1 MPSDTHPAEKP
12 LVRIVFGW
20 ILVPLSIAMALWIG
34 WHYFAERSS
43 IVTNLDI
50 LGTDVSEEGLN
61 VTAWGQLSAEKQFL
75 LFGDTTRKTRSAQE
89 RAIWEKYPENKIYYA
104 NYLRIL
110 LGDYQKEGSGISF
123 DYLEKEIRRGEELD
137 PDNAFY
143 NYILAA
149 VLFKRGA
156 EWESKLNKDEEWIIK
171 DKVLVDSAI
180 AELNKAANKPF
191 YRRYLS
197 EFLKRQLALFPET
210 RRLEDRIAKV
220 VYLAGI
226 PLGDLGLIKGLFKAI
241 PFYVESNELPEADA
255 SQLLDAWHGFLKK
268 AVPDAWSLIDVLVL
282 NAIATMAE
290 KKVADVYEAMDKPA
304 AAMETRR
311 LAKQLSEPVESW
323 KAARKS
329 KKSNDKE
336 SHLLKWKGSILAKMM
351 LPSLDEPITEEMLRP
366 GRQTDRI
373 VFEQFNLSYILCIL
387 LGSMIGAWILRMVCQ
402 RAGDGGPTPL
412 LLLPP
417 WRVAQGILGFGILL
431 PIILYF
437 SYTRWSGLSSYENSI
452 EDFMFLFLEVN
463 LLNMSIL
470 AASTLLAATY
480 IRKRCQ
486 ALDIT
491 IPKPANPLL
500 IKLFWWG
507 VGSLCLCCA
516 ATKKLFG
523 NQEGLETALLL
534 FSTGMGLILCGAGLV
549 VFIKGCKSRR
559 THGLY
564 YGTLARS
571 IMPVYACAV
580 IFIGGIC
587 LPWLQK
593 EEGALL
599 KKDTLFAPDPQGFTV
614 LEGKLTRRLQTGLA
628 DALKSAGDR

>member
-1 MPSDTHPAEKP
+1 
-12 LVRIVFGW
+12 
-20 ILVPLSIAMALWIG
+20 MALWIG

-61 VTAWGQLSAEKQFL
+61 VTAWGQLSVEKQFL

-110 LGDYQKEGSGISF
+110 LGDYQKKDSGISF

-156 EWESKLNKDEEWIIK
+156 EWESKLNKDEEWVIK

-180 AELNKAANKPF
+180 TELNKAVNKPF

-226 PLGDLGLIKGLFKAI
+226 PLGDLGLIRGLFKAI

-323 KAARKS
+323 RAARKS

-336 SHLLKWKGSILAKMM
+336 SHLLRWKGSILAKML

-366 GRQTDRI
+366 GRQADRI
-373 VFEQFNLSYILCIL
+373 VIEQFNLSCILCYFVVAIMGTLIL
-387 LGSMIGAWILRMVCQ
+387 FMVCQ
-402 RAGDGGPTPL
+402 SASKGRTAPL
-412 LLLPP
+412 LILPS
-417 WRVAQGILGFGILL
+417 WRVALRTLSLAILL
-431 PIILYF
+431 PMFLYF
-437 SYTRWSGLSSYENSI
+437 AFTRWSGLSSFENGI
-452 EDFMFLFLEVN
+452 EDWRLLGLEVG
-463 LLNMSIL
+463 LLDMSFL
-470 AASTLLAATY
+470 TASTLLTASY

-486 ALDIT
+486 ALDIP
-491 IPKPANPLL
+491 IPKPANSFL
-500 IKLFWWG
+500 IKLCWG
-507 VGSLCLCCA
+507 GMGILCLCCA
-516 ATKKLFG
+516 ASKKIFGHQGDLETGLYLFG
-523 NQEGLETALLL
+523 
-534 FSTGMGLILCGAGLV
+534 TGMGLIICGVGIV
-549 VFIKGCKSRR
+549 VFIKGCMSRN
-559 THGLY
+559 TYGLY

-571 IMPVYACAV
+571 LMPVYACAV
-580 IFIGGIC
+580 IFIGIIC

-593 EEGALL
+593 EESALL
-599 KKDTLFAPDPQGFTV
+599 KKDPLFSSNPHGFTV
-614 LEGKLTRRLQTGLA
+614 LEGNLTLRLQSELA
-628 DALKSAGDR
+628 EALKAAQDR

>member
-1 MPSDTHPAEKP
+1 MPSDTHLGEKP

-34 WHYFAERSS
+34 WHYFGERSS

-50 LGTDVSEEGLN
+50 LGADVSEEGLN
-61 VTAWGQLSAEKQFL
+61 VTAWSQLSVEKQFL
-75 LFGDTTRKTRSAQE
+75 LFGDTTRKTRSDQE
-89 RAIWEKYPENKIYYA
+89 RAIWEKDPENKTYYA

-110 LGDYQKEGSGISF
+110 VGDYQKEDSGISF
-123 DYLEKEIRRGEELD
+123 DYLEKEVRRGEELD

-171 DKVLVDSAI
+171 DKILIDSAI
-180 AELNKAANKPF
+180 IELNKAANKPF

-197 EFLKRQLALFPET
+197 EFLKSRLALFPET
-210 RRLEDRIAKV
+210 RRLEDRISKV
-220 VYLAGI
+220 VYLASI
-226 PLGDLGLIKGLFKAI
+226 PLGDLGLIRDLFKAI
-241 PFYVESNELPEADA
+241 PFYVESNELPEADVI
-255 SQLLDAWHGFLKK
+255 QLLDAWHGFLKK

-304 AAMETRR
+304 AAKGTRR
-311 LAKQLSEPVESW
+311 LAKQLSKPMESW
-323 KAARKS
+323 KAAKKS

-336 SHLLKWKGSILAKMM
+336 NHLLRWKGSILAKMM
-351 LPSLDEPITEEMLRP
+351 LPALNEPITEEMLRP

-373 VFEQFNLSYILCIL
+373 VFEQFNLSYILCFL
-387 LGSMIGAWILRMVCQ
+387 SGSMIGAWILCMVCQ
-402 RAGDGGPTPL
+402 KASDGGSVPL

-417 WRVAQGILGFGILL
+417 WRVALGILGFGIIL
-431 PIILYF
+431 PVTLYF
-437 SYTRWSGLSSYENSI
+437 AYTRWSGLSSYENSI
-452 EDFMFLFLEVN
+452 EDFRFLFLEVN

-470 AASTLLAATY
+470 AALTLLSTAY
-480 IRKRCQ
+480 FRKRCQ

-491 IPKPANPLL
+491 VPKPTNPLL
-500 IKLFWWG
+500 IKLFWLG

-523 NQEGLETALLL
+523 SQETLETTLLL
-534 FSTGMGLILCGAGLV
+534 FSVGMGLILCGAGLV
-549 VFIKGCKSRR
+549 VYIKGWDSGR

-580 IFIGGIC
+580 ILIGGIC

-593 EEGALL
+593 EESTLL
-599 KKDTLFAPDPQGFTV
+599 KKDTLFAPHPQGFTV
-614 LEGKLTRRLQTGLA
+614 VEGKLTQRLQTELA
-628 DALKSAGDR
+628 DALKAAQDR

>member
-1 MPSDTHPAEKP
+1 
-12 LVRIVFGW
+12 
-20 ILVPLSIAMALWIG
+20 
-34 WHYFAERSS
+34 
-43 IVTNLDI
+43 
-50 LGTDVSEEGLN
+50 
-61 VTAWGQLSAEKQFL
+61 
-75 LFGDTTRKTRSAQE
+75 
-89 RAIWEKYPENKIYYA
+89 
-104 NYLRIL
+104 
-110 LGDYQKEGSGISF
+110 
-123 DYLEKEIRRGEELD
+123 
-137 PDNAFY
+137 
-143 NYILAA
+143 
-149 VLFKRGA
+149 
-156 EWESKLNKDEEWIIK
+156 
-171 DKVLVDSAI
+171 
-180 AELNKAANKPF
+180 
-191 YRRYLS
+191 
-197 EFLKRQLALFPET
+197 
-210 RRLEDRIAKV
+210 
-220 VYLAGI
+220 
-226 PLGDLGLIKGLFKAI
+226 
-241 PFYVESNELPEADA
+241 
-255 SQLLDAWHGFLKK
+255 
-268 AVPDAWSLIDVLVL
+268 
-282 NAIATMAE
+282 
-290 KKVADVYEAMDKPA
+290 
-304 AAMETRR
+304 
-311 LAKQLSEPVESW
+311 
-323 KAARKS
+323 
-329 KKSNDKE
+329 
-336 SHLLKWKGSILAKMM
+336 MM

-402 RAGDGGPTPL
+402 RASDGGPAPL

-417 WRVAQGILGFGILL
+417 WRVALGILGFGILL

-470 AASTLLAATY
+470 AASTLLSATY

-580 IFIGGIC
+580 ILIGGIC

-593 EEGALL
+593 EESALL
-599 KKDTLFAPDPQGFTV
+599 KKDTLFAPHPQGFTV
-614 LEGKLTRRLQTGLA
+614 LEGKLTQRLQTGLA
-628 DALKSAGDR
+628 DALKSAEDR